1 MPLPDEL
8 NDPWARALEH
18 SAQGNAAMR
27 DATPILPAHI
37 EDTIRAISELHA
49 QQQRNATPTQKAVA
63 RMTAFVARPRFV
75 GLMTVVVLA
84 WLVANSVLHFTGR
97 TPFDP
102 APFAY
107 LEDIGELLGLY
118 ITVLILIAQ
127 RHDDQLAGAREQLTL
142 ELAILSEQKNAKIIA
157 LLEEMRR
164 DNPLLRNRV
173 DEEAE
178 ALSVPADPQAVL
190 DALQETQT
198 ELETSVGETGEGSL
212 RDPPPPLA

>member
-1 MPLPDEL
+1 MHE
-8 NDPWARALEH
+8 
-18 SAQGNAAMR
+18 
-27 DATPILPAHI
+27 ATPILPAHI
-37 EDTIRAISELHA
+37 EDTIRTISELHA
-49 QQQRNATPTQKAVA
+49 QQQRRSTPTQRVVT

-75 GLMTVVVLA
+75 GLMTAVVLGWIA
-84 WLVANSVLHFTGR
+84 VNLALHVTGR

-102 APFAY
+102 APFSY

-190 DALQETQT
+190 DALQETQS
-198 ELETSVGETGEGSL
+198 ELDILVGETQEAS
-212 RDPPPPLA
+212 PLAAADPAA